1 MKDNSVLKFIDKDE
15 AVKLLQDMIAFKT
28 VNEPGDEKPLAEFI
42 KEKLQD
48 IGIEAVVDDLG
59 NNRGNVIGRIKG
71 SGEREALLFNG
82 HLDTVP
88 PGDIDWE
95 YGPYSGK
102 VVDGK
107 IYGRGSADMKG
118 GLAAMLIALK
128 AVKKAGW
135 KLKGDFIY
143 SATAGEEADS
153 IGAVKFVEDGG
164 LDDVGAII
172 IGEPGSSAIN
182 IAEKGAFWIQ
192 ITTYGKTAHGSFPE
206 KGSNAVTH
214 MNALL
219 SELISY
225 KFKYEENEMVG
236 HPTMNISTIKGG
248 VKTNVV
254 PDKCSITVDMRTVPG
269 MDHKEI
275 IKDFENIIEKL
286 SQEIKDFKADIKILN
301 DRPAVETKADNP
313 FVKLAIETVKEEF
326 NRDIKAEGVNFY
338 TDASIFLPVKQ
349 VPCIFYGPG
358 DSSMAHQP
366 NENITID
373 SLMEVIRFYVAII
386 EKYLVL

>member
-1 MKDNSVLKFIDKDE
+1 MKDNSILKFVDKE
-15 AVKLLQDMIAFKT
+15 ETIELLQQMIGFKT
-28 VNEPGDEKPLAEFI
+28 VNEPGDELPLAKFI
-42 KEKLQD
+42 KQKLD
-48 IGIEAVVDDLG
+48 EIGVESVVDDLG
-59 NNRGNVIGRIKG
+59 NNRGNIIGRLRG

-88 PGDIDWE
+88 PGDIEWE
-95 YGPYSGK
+95 HDPYSGK

-135 KLKGDFIY
+135 KLKGDFVY
-143 SATAGEEADS
+143 SATAGEETVS

-164 LDDVGAII
+164 LDGVGAII
-172 IGEPGSSAIN
+172 IGEPSSIGIN
-182 IAEKGAFWIQ
+182 IAEKGAFWIE
-192 ITTYGKTAHGSFPE
+192 IATYGKTAHGAFPQ
-206 KGSNAVTH
+206 KGINAVVN

-225 KFKYEENEMVG
+225 RFKYEENTILG
-236 HPTMNISTIKGG
+236 RPTMNISTIKGG

-254 PDKCSITVDMRTVPG
+254 PDKCSITIDMRTVPG

-275 IKDFENIIEKL
+275 VKDFEKIIEKL
-286 SQEIKDFKADIKILN
+286 SNEIDDFKADIKILN
-301 DRPAVETKADNP
+301 DRAAVETKPNHP
-313 FVKLAIETVKEEF
+313 FVKLAEEIVKEEF
-326 NRDIKAEGVNFY
+326 GRDIKAQGVNFY
-338 TDASIFLPVKQ
+338 TDASIFLPAKQ
-349 VPCIFYGPG
+349 IPCIFSGPG
-358 DSSMAHQP
+358 DASMAHQP
-366 NENITID
+366 NEHITID
-373 SLMEVIRFYVAII
+373 SLMESVHFYIAMI